1 MLVLL
6 QLVDVRR
13 PRLID
18 LGRTGEPRLAMRR
31 ALDWSRFLPTGGKYM
46 ILSDWILQVITGQ
59 ETSNQN
65 RFLLCTFQVEVKNNG
80 LPQSY
85 KFIFL
90 KCKIVV

>member
-6 QLVDVRR
+6 QLVDVRKPR
-13 PRLID
+13 PID
-18 LGRTGEPRLAMRR
+18 LAREGRTGEPSLS
-31 ALDWSRFLPTGGKYM
+31 WSSRFLPTGGKYM